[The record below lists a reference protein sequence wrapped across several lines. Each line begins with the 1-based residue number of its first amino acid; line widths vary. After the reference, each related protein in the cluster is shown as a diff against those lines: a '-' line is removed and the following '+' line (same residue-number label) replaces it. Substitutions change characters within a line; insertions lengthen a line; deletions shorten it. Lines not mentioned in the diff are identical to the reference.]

1 LAQETERGL
10 KEMTANLEQL
20 RHRLDALDRRLDDI
34 DTMVSTIA
42 ERAMKRPLN
51 ISIRCPN
58 CGRIVEI
65 GIVGSEKMMK

>member
-10 KEMTANLEQL
+10 KEATANLEQL
-20 RHRLDALDRRLDDI
+20 KHRLDALDRRLDDI
-34 DTMVSTIA
+34 DTMVSAIA
-42 ERAMKRPLN
+42 ERAMKRPLSLT
-51 ISIRCPN
+51 IQCPN

>member
-1 LAQETERGL
+1 LARETERGS
-10 KEMTANLEQL
+10 KEGEVNLEHL
-20 RHRLDALDRRLDDI
+20 SHRLDALDRRLDDI
-34 DTMVSTIA
+34 DTMVSAIA

-65 GIVGSEKMMK
+65 GIVGSEKMVK